1 MDKQNSKWYL
11 ITIEDPEGLPGKNIF
26 NVIQLIMKVM
36 NFNFIILNDINGAGK
51 HGVVL
56 SLQENENIVLKIGE
70 LLKVLNDITQF
81 DWGDFFLFKQYPNK
95 LEIFENELYPERISQ
110 TETTIRA
117 IDDTYIYI
125 YTPYK
130 EIVDV
135 IKENYEIESIKMDSL
150 ENLDYPQ

>member
-1 MDKQNSKWYL
+1 MDKQNAKWYL
-11 ITIEDPEGLPGKNIF
+11 ITIEDPEGLPGKNIL

-36 NFNFIILNDINGAGK
+36 NFNFVILNDINGAGK
-51 HGVVL
+51 YGVVL
-56 SLQENENIVLKIGE
+56 SLQENENIVLKIEE

-95 LEIFENELYPERISQ
+95 LEIFENKLYPERISQ

-135 IKENYEIESIKMDSL
+135 IKENYEIESIKIDSL